1 MNWFGSA
8 SDGGATYADEL
19 EEAVLVEEPPH
30 GAATNPT
37 TNAAVMDPKGRRR
50 GLNRR
55 KCLNGCVPATDELV
69 TEQLL
74 IEDRIEL
81 IERPLGKGALRLEHA
96 LTALG
101 GSRRDPA
108 LFIQEGG
115 HTAGIGRRDIC
126 VSLAV
131 LRDQVSK
138 PIAFDLVS

>member
-1 MNWFGSA
+1 MPA
-8 SDGGATYADEL
+8 PDEL
-19 EEAVLVEEPPH
+19 L
-30 GAATNPT
+30 
-37 TNAAVMDPKGRRR
+37 
-50 GLNRR
+50 
-55 KCLNGCVPATDELV
+55 

-81 IERPLGKGALRLEHA
+81 IERPLGKGTLRLEHA

-138 PIAFDLVS
+138 PIAPVETLGRCRSDVPCHFFGVAQDRLQMLSLALQLVFVHEALLIGET